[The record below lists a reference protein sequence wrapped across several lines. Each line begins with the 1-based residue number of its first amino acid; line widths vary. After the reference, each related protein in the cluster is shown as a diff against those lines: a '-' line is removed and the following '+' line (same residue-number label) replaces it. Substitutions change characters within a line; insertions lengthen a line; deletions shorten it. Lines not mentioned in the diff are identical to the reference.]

1 MELNGSVAIV
11 TGGASGLGAA
21 TAKRLVAGG
30 ARVVLA
36 DLNDEK
42 GEAFAAELGDA
53 AIYKKTN
60 VASEEDVQAAID
72 AAPAAFPEWRATTAP
87 ARGRS
92 GMMLRRGK
100 TIVRPLSVRKL
111 SRSRILKSGKSSGSS
126 KAM

>member
-30 ARVVLA
+30 AKVVLA

-53 AIYKKTN
+53 AVYKKTN
-60 VASEEDVQAAID
+60 VVSEEDVQAAI
-72 AAPAAFPEWRATTAP
+72 AAAAEM
-87 ARGRS
+87 GS
-92 GMMLRRGK
+92 LR
-100 TIVRPLSVRKL
+100 IAVN
-111 SRSRILKSGKSSGSS
+111 
-126 KAM
+126 